1 MSKKTEELVQE
12 LSELTVLEM
21 AELKTAL
28 EDKWGVQ
35 AAVPVAVAPTAGG
48 GEEAAGEVEPTNFQI
63 TIEEVAVDRKI
74 AVIKVIREI
83 TGLGLKESKEMAESA
98 PKVVKESV
106 PKTEADEIKKKFEDA
121 GAKISMKGA

>member
-35 AAVPVAVAPTAGG
+35 AAVPVAVAAPTG
-48 GEEAAGEVEPTNFQI
+48 GEEAAGEAEPTNFQI
-63 TIEEVAVDRKI
+63 TIEEVAVDKKI